1 MCAQLTRDLLA
12 IAKFLFDPFSLV
24 VKLYVVVVIVIII
37 IIASKEVENNTAIGG
52 LKKLHTDDDE
62 SMHCMAEF
70 LRHVICICQQQQLD
84 MLLVTSSEASGQ
96 N

>member
-24 VKLYVVVVIVIII
+24 VKLYVVVIIVIII

-52 LKKLHTDDDE
+52 PKKLHTDDDE
-62 SMHCMAEF
+62 SMHALAEF
-70 LRHVICICQQQQLD
+70 LRYVICIRQQQQLD
-84 MLLVTSSEASGQ
+84 DLSVTS
-96 N
+96 